1 MKTIHPPRRTFL
13 KGVVLAM
20 CAGTW
25 PLAHAAQ
32 SGWSARPIT
41 MVVPYA
47 PGGLTDVLTRALAR
61 SLGERLGQTMV
72 VENKGGANTIL
83 GTDAVAKGDPDG
95 HYFGIAVATSLINN
109 PILYKELPYE
119 VERDLALVSMV
130 ASVPLLL
137 VAHPSV
143 KGDTGEALRQT
154 LRANPGKF
162 SYGAYSI
169 GNYGHLAAMHLDE
182 AADARM
188 VSAVYRG
195 EAPMVQ
201 DVLGQHIHLAFA
213 SPATCAPHIA
223 AGTLKV
229 LGVTGT
235 QRLTSMPNVPTLAE
249 NGFDGEIYRMNPG
262 WIAIVA
268 PAKTPPD
275 IVRRM
280 SEQVVSVVHEP
291 AVHEM
296 MVGMG
301 LVPVGST
308 PEAFAE
314 IYRNEAVIWRDL
326 LTKAGIQPQ

>member
-1 MKTIHPPRRTFL
+1 MKTIQPPRRTFL
-13 KGVVLAM
+13 RGVAATM
-20 CAGTW
+20 CAGALPLVHAKQADW
-25 PLAHAAQ
+25 P
-32 SGWSARPIT
+32 ARSIT

-47 PGGLTDVLTRALAR
+47 AGGLTDVLTRALAR
-61 SLGERLGQTMV
+61 SLGERLGQTVV

-95 HYFGIAVATSLINN
+95 HHFGIAVATSLINN
-109 PILYKELPYE
+109 PILYKELPYS
-119 VERDLALVSMV
+119 VERDLALVSLV

-137 VAHPSV
+137 VTHPAV
-143 KGDTGEALRQT
+143 AGDNGDALRQT
-154 LRANPGKF
+154 LRANPGKY

-169 GNYGHLAAMHLDE
+169 GNYGHLAAMQLDE
-182 AADARM
+182 ASDARM

-235 QRLTSMPNVPTLAE
+235 QRLASMPKVPTLSE
-249 NGFDGEIYRMNPG
+249 NGFEDEIYRMNPG

-268 PAKTPPD
+268 PSRTPAD

-280 SEQVVSVVHEP
+280 SEQIVSVVHEP

-314 IYRNEAVIWRDL
+314 IYRNETVIWRDL
-326 LTKAGIQPQ
+326 LTRAGIQPQ